1 MKKRDAGHTCRP
13 RSPTV
18 LWKMSG
24 KRDPFL
30 MSAPA
35 CFLPARHGSRFLMES
50 EGCAVEPGG
59 FEVLVDVMQ
68 ARHPGLELSTGQ
80 AIGRWLPP
88 RVWMRSPQM
97 ECPP

>member
-1 MKKRDAGHTCRP
+1 
-13 RSPTV
+13 
-18 LWKMSG
+18 
-24 KRDPFL
+24 
-30 MSAPA
+30 
-35 CFLPARHGSRFLMES
+35 MES
-50 EGCAVEPGG
+50 EGCGVEPGG

-80 AIGRWLPP
+80 AIGRWLQP